1 MADMMTFPDTV
12 EEFMEQYKIT
22 DTEQI
27 YTNGTE
33 LVPIFRM
40 RQWFDHKPEP
50 PWIPGEKEM
59 PKEKDA
65 GVLQKIGIQNKSDIV
80 FVTIDTEKG
89 RMVTTACTWD
99 GMWKWDGMMAF
110 PKWTVTAWMPFPA
123 PYQGTTQN
131 GTGGQR

>member
-50 PWIPGEKEM
+50 PWIPCEKEM

-65 GVLQKIGIQNKSDIV
+65 GILQKIGIQNKSDNV

-89 RMVTTACTWD
+89 RMVVIACTWD

-110 PKWTVTAWMPFPA
+110 PKWKVIAWMPFPA
-123 PYQGTTQN
+123 PYQG
-131 GTGGQR
+131 GEIE

>member
-40 RQWFDHKPEP
+40 RQWFDHKPERGQGH
-50 PWIPGEKEM
+50 WIISSDGYYPYCSECKSEPKSGEM
-59 PKEKDA
+59 TDFCPSC
-65 GVLQKIGIQNKSDIV
+65 GVKMNNK
-80 FVTIDTEKG
+80 
-89 RMVTTACTWD
+89 
-99 GMWKWDGMMAF
+99 
-110 PKWTVTAWMPFPA
+110 
-123 PYQGTTQN
+123 
-131 GTGGQR
+131 